1 MLKVFLATLISY
13 GHQLATIKHS
23 SSINLL
29 IIVWTKRMVDW
40 LPSYIIIVLFAFITW
55 PLSLGVFFSSS
66 CLIATQIHCLH
77 KHLLVQIFSKC
88 QNKTS
93 STTIRVD
100 PVQLIML
107 DWKMVIW
114 YLSCDFWC
122 YMCSLITVLVQFYR
136 LSFESFCVL
145 DKSRQ
150 LFCLDDHFE
159 LASSNLHYHIRVW
172 PQLTK
177 RQVCKVSRDTNEI
190 MLARPSKQ

>member
-1 MLKVFLATLISY
+1 MNKENGRLVTFLHNNCLVCLHYVASV
-13 GHQLATIKHS
+13 S
-23 SSINLL
+23 
-29 IIVWTKRMVDW
+29 
-40 LPSYIIIVLFAFITW
+40 LPF
-55 PLSLGVFFSSS
+55 GVFFSSS
-66 CLIATQIHCLH
+66 CHSATQIHCLH
-77 KHLLVQIFSKC
+77 KHLSVQIFSKC

-100 PVQLIML
+100 PVQLVML